1 MSEDTDKVF
10 PGFWDPRLHDGWTK
24 MPHKLIDE
32 VLCKIDSIT
41 ELKVVLYI
49 LRNTWGYKEK
59 KKTVQDEDEDEY
71 EDEGKEY
78 DIYKK
83 ITTDEFMHGRK
94 RVDGSRIDKGTGLSD
109 WGVKDG
115 IAKALKHGY
124 IEVDVD
130 ARDKGRI
137 KKKYRIKIYRGN

>member
-1 MSEDTDKVF
+1 MDDDDDEVF
-10 PGFWDPRLHDGWTK
+10 PGFYDPRLYNGWTK
-24 MPHKLIDE
+24 MPHELIDE
-32 VLCKIDSIT
+32 ALCKIDSIT
-41 ELKVVLYI
+41 ELKIILYI

-59 KKTVQDEDEDEY
+59 KKNEEG

-94 RVDGSRIDKGTGLSD
+94 RVDGSRIDNGTGLSD

-130 ARDKGRI
+130 NSDKGRI
-137 KKKYRIKIYRGN
+137 KKKYRIKICREN